1 VIAPLSSMALNSNF
15 TKSLIKQSSNGKFTT
30 RMYVKGNY
38 YNVDVDSTVPMFKS
52 IDNSLVIMAEGLNN
66 TMWGPLLEKSYA
78 KFVGTYW
85 SLATG
90 GVSSE
95 SMRAITGWPG
105 FLYTTINTTN
115 YFNIIK

>member
-1 VIAPLSSMALNSNF
+1 
-15 TKSLIKQSSNGKFTT
+15 
-30 RMYVKGNY
+30 MYVKGNY
-38 YNVDVDSTVPMFKS
+38 FNVDVDSTVPMFKS
-52 IDNSLVIMAEGLNN
+52 IDNSLIIMAEGLNN

-105 FLYTTINTTN
+105 FLYTTINTKDF
-115 YFNIIK
+115 FNIIKQACD